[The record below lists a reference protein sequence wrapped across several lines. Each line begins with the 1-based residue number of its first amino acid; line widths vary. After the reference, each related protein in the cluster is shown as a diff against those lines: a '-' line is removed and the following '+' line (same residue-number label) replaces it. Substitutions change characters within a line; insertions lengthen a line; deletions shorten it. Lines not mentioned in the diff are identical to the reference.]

1 MIIVDNILSLGLPEE
16 SMSSWIEKRAEFQS
30 EFDRLADLNI
40 TGIITDLNTKVGNY
54 ISRGGLDQNPNNN
67 PLYDQITKLINDAT
81 IIKQAYS
88 DLNNNIL
95 KYLDDNAKNTN
106 ITGLLTENGQLQ
118 TQINRL
124 EKIQKEMKIDVESS
138 IERDKLLRSRDTDV
152 TPHQLFILD
161 RPVRKSLIPYLW
173 VISVLFIGIG
183 LVILKIFIPSLQLNT
198 TGTNSTT
205 SISYMIME
213 FVTNKVVIGS
223 LTASALIVI
232 LFLSLKVAGVFG
244 K

>member
-1 MIIVDNILSLGLPEE
+1 
-16 SMSSWIEKRAEFQS
+16 MSSWIEKRAEYLTRFNNLS
-30 EFDRLADLNI
+30 EEKVKAL
-40 TGIITDLNTKVGNY
+40 ITDLNTKVGNY
-54 ISRGGLDQNPNNN
+54 ISRGGLDQDPNNN
-67 PLYDQITKLINDAT
+67 PLYEQINTLIQRAEN
-81 IIKQAYS
+81 IKQRYS
-88 DLNNNIL
+88 TLNNDIL
-95 KYLDDNAKNTN
+95 THLKNNARDTN
-106 ITGLLTENGQLQ
+106 ITGLLTENGTLQ

-124 EKIQKEMKIDVESS
+124 EKIQKEMKIDVERS

-223 LTASALIVI
+223 LAASALIVI